1 MKYRLI
7 ILAAIAA
14 AGLSCTKEISRNHS
28 AESDVL
34 ASKLIDNGSS
44 DAIQGELLVK
54 FDASTAEAISSG
66 TSSFSAE
73 GIDIISLSPALPVRP
88 KNLEAA
94 RKYGLDRWFRVTFD
108 ESIPVRTAAERLSSN
123 AEIQALQ
130 YNSFIEPVRPEK
142 IVPYE
147 GEAIT
152 KAGADMPF
160 DDPYSVKQWNLINE
174 GGAGAVAGADVGVKD
189 AWRLT
194 AGDPS
199 IVVAVFDCAVSN
211 IHADLSKAVWIN
223 EAEKNG
229 TSGQD
234 DDGNGYIDDIYG
246 FNFVGANL
254 NKQPVKGNRLNWSN
268 GYGHGTHVA
277 GIIGAVNG
285 NGKGVSSIAGGS
297 GNDDGVKL
305 MSCQIFD
312 GDESTS
318 DSQSAAAF
326 IYAADNGACIAQ
338 CSYGNYNV
346 IRTDDEYINGN
357 KDKGIAGAS
366 LENAALLYFMD
377 PSNSNHESLEGNIA
391 VFAAGNHSNPYSSYP
406 GALPYVLSVT
416 AFCRDFT
423 PGSYTNYGPGC
434 KIAAPGGEIIGT
446 SDISGMILSTGVSN
460 AATQSPAVEGSN
472 GRQDYNYVYMQGT
485 SMACPHVSGVVALG
499 IAYAQKLGKKF
510 TREEFTSMLLTSVN
524 DIDSYLPDGNR
535 YKGQMGAGA
544 VDAWKFL
551 MSIEGMPSIM
561 VKAGETAGIDLSG
574 WIGSEVDEL
583 SVSIDEASRKS
594 LGLTAD
600 PVIKGGKI
608 EMNCSKVGAGKITV
622 SASVGKD
629 PEMEDGIGKMEFSRE
644 FSIVSRQYVS
654 ANGGWL

>member
-7 ILAAIAA
+7 ILAAIAV
-14 AGLSCTKEISRNHS
+14 AGISCTKEISRSQS
-28 AESDVL
+28 AESDALV
-34 ASKLIDNGSS
+34 SKLIDNGS
-44 DAIQGELLVK
+44 AEAQEGELLVK

-73 GIDIISLSPALPVRP
+73 GIEITSLSPALPVRP

-108 ESIPVRTAAERLSSN
+108 ETIPVRTAAEKLSSSS
-123 AEIQALQ
+123 EIQALQ

-142 IVPYE
+142 VVPYE
-147 GEAIT
+147 GEVIT
-152 KAGADMPF
+152 KAGTDMPF
-160 DDPYSVKQWNLINE
+160 DDPYSVHQWNLINN
-174 GGAGAVAGADVGVKD
+174 GGSGAVAGADVGVKD

-268 GYGHGTHVA
+268 GYGHGTHVG

-297 GNDDGVKL
+297 GNGDGVRL

-312 GDESTS
+312 GDNSTS

-391 VFAAGNHSNPYSSYP
+391 VFAAGNHSNPYSCYP

-446 SDISGMILSTGVSN
+446 SDFSGMILSTGVSN

-472 GRQDYNYVYMQGT
+472 GKQDYNYVYMQGT
-485 SMACPHVSGVVALG
+485 SMACPHVSGVIALG
-499 IAYAQKLGKKF
+499 IAYAKKLGKKF
-510 TREEFTSMLLTSVN
+510 KRDEFTSMLLTSVN
-524 DIDSYLPDGNR
+524 DIDSYLPDGNK
-535 YKGQMGAGA
+535 YKGKMGAGA

-551 MSIEGMPSIM
+551 MSIEGVPSIM
-561 VKAGETAGIDLSG
+561 VKAGNTASIDLSE

-594 LGLTAD
+594 LGLTSD
-600 PVIKGGKI
+600 PVIKGGKV

-629 PEMEDGIGKMEFSRE
+629 PEMEDGIGNMEFSRE
-644 FSIVSRQYVS
+644 FSIVARQYVA